1 MTSSAKRPREAAHP
15 GADARPS
22 PSLLYAVKQVELVA
36 RARLDELLR
45 PSGVTTLQY
54 TAMTVLARRDGL
66 TAAELARNSF
76 VTAQT
81 MMDLVAGLER
91 RGLISRTRDPAH
103 RRRLR
108 ISLTEKGRGF
118 LAEYDAPVRR
128 LEEQMLAGLTPDERS
143 TLRDMLNRCRA
154 GLASRPAR

>member
-1 MTSSAKRPREAAHP
+1 MPASAERPRESSTS
-15 GADARPS
+15 GVGARPL
-22 PSLLYAVKQVELVA
+22 PSLLYTVKQVELVA

-54 TAMTVLARRDGL
+54 TAMTVLARTDGL

-81 MMDLVAGLER
+81 MMDLVGGLER
-91 RGLISRTRDPAH
+91 RGLISRMRDPTH

-108 ISLTEKGRGF
+108 ISLTEKGRAF
-118 LAEYDAPVRR
+118 LDEYDAPVRDV
-128 LEEQMLAGLTPDERS
+128 EERMLADLSAEER
-143 TLRDMLNRCRA
+143 TMLRDLLNRCRGA
-154 GLASRPAR
+154 LAAPQVE

>member
-1 MTSSAKRPREAAHP
+1 MPASAEGPRESSRASM
-15 GADARPS
+15 RPL

-81 MMDLVAGLER
+81 MTDLVGALER
-91 RGLISRTRDPAH
+91 RGLISRTHDPTH

-108 ISLTEKGRGF
+108 ISLTEKGWAF
-118 LAEYDAPVRR
+118 LGDYDAPVRDV
-128 LEEQMLAGLTPDERS
+128 EERMLADLSPEER
-143 TLRDMLNRCRA
+143 TMLRDLLNRCRGA
-154 GLASRPAR
+154 LAAPQGE